1 MFINRFGQG
10 FSGQL
15 LKNPKQMAKYI
26 SSFFLKISMK
36 ISNLPVKKGD
46 FNPQILRTTQEINI
60 HPPGAPPN
68 VLELQG

>member
-26 SSFFLKISMK
+26 SSFFLKISIK
-36 ISNLPVKKGD
+36 INKLPVKKGD
-46 FNPQILRTTQEINI
+46 FNPQILRTTLKK
-60 HPPGAPPN
+60 N
-68 VLELQG
+68 VKIRT

>member
-26 SSFFLKISMK
+26 SSIFLKISIIYLLK
-36 ISNLPVKKGD
+36 RAISTHKFCGRPKK
-46 FNPQILRTTQEINI
+46 
-60 HPPGAPPN
+60 
-68 VLELQG
+68 